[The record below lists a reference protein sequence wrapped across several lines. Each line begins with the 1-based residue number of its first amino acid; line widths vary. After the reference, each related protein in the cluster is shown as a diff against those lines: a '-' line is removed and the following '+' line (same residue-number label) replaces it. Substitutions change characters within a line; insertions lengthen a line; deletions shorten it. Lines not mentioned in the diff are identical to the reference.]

1 MDTLSSSQRSE
12 RMSRVRSIDSKP
24 ELQVRRLLH
33 SLGYRFRLHRREL
46 PGSPDLVFPSRKKV
60 IFVHGCYWH
69 RHDERHCPLTRTPKS
84 KLDFWQHKFAEN
96 QRRDARVQ
104 TELEAK
110 GWRWMV
116 AWECELRHG
125 EQLKNALV
133 EFLEG

>member
-1 MDTLSSSQRSE
+1 MDTLTIDQRSE
-12 RMSRVRSIDSKP
+12 LMGRVRSTDTKP
-24 ELQVRRLLH
+24 ELRVRRLLH
-33 SLGYRFRLHRREL
+33 SLGYRFRLHRRDL
-46 PGSPDLVFPSRKKV
+46 PGSPDLVFPSRRKV

-69 RHDERHCPLTRTPKS
+69 RHDERNCPLTRTPKS
-84 KLDFWQHKFAEN
+84 KLDFWRNKFAEN
-96 QRRDARVQ
+96 QRRDARIQ

-116 AWECELRHG
+116 AWECELRHE